1 MMNRKVMVIGCLVLW
16 LIAVMF
22 MAGCTSQNKG
32 NAPSQTTAQQPAVTT
47 PQATPAAMVSPA
59 AAADQGLVSDEAG
72 DIAAQADAFNAT
84 QGMNSIPDSTDF
96 GDIMP

>member
-1 MMNRKVMVIGCLVLW
+1 MMNRKVMVMGCLVLC

-47 PQATPAAMVSPA
+47 PQATPAAMVSS

>member
-1 MMNRKVMVIGCLVLW
+1 
-16 LIAVMF
+16 
-22 MAGCTSQNKG
+22 
-32 NAPSQTTAQQPAVTT
+32 
-47 PQATPAAMVSPA
+47 MVSPA